1 MKNAV
6 IIEAKNIVKRY
17 KEKLVLD
24 HMNLEINEGEIFG
37 LLGANGSGKTT
48 FIKCLLGISNYEN
61 GSIKIFDKIMHD
73 TAYEIKRNIG
83 VVMQEVG
90 VYDEFTVY
98 ENIDYF
104 CSLYIKD
111 KNLRKE
117 LVYDAIEMLQ
127 LQEYMKVYPKKLSGG
142 LLRRL
147 NIACGIAH
155 KPKLIVLDEPTIAI
169 DVNLRNSI
177 IEGIKKLNKEGST
190 ILYTSHYMEEV
201 EAICTQIAI
210 LNGGK
215 VVARGSKEA
224 LIGMIDIGESIRAEV
239 SELPPEVLTQI
250 KALPYIESV
259 RIEGRWL
266 DVKYKKGR
274 NNLITLLECLSKAG
288 IQIGDIS
295 NRAPNLN
302 DVFMELTGKEL

>member
-1 MKNAV
+1 V
-6 IIEAKNIVKRY
+6 IIEAKDIVKRY

-24 HMNLEINEGEIFG
+24 HMNLEVNEGEIFG
-37 LLGANGSGKTT
+37 LLGPNGSGKTT
-48 FIKCLLGISNYEN
+48 FIKCLLGIADYEKGN
-61 GSIKIFDKIMHD
+61 IKLFDKTMHD
-73 TAYEIKRNIG
+73 KAYEIKKNIG
-83 VVMQEVG
+83 VVMQEIG

-111 KNLRKE
+111 KSKRKE
-117 LVYDAIEMLQ
+117 LVYEAIEMVQ
-127 LQEYMKVYPKKLSGG
+127 LGDYEKMYPNKLSGG

-169 DVNLRNSI
+169 DVNLRNAI

-201 EAICTQIAI
+201 EALCDQIAI
-210 LNGGK
+210 LDHGK

-224 LIGMIDIGESIRAEV
+224 LLSMIDMGESISAEV
-239 SELPPEVLTQI
+239 SGLEPEILKQV
-250 KALPYIESV
+250 KALPHVESV
-259 RIEGRWL
+259 TLEGNL
-266 DVKYKKGR
+266 LEVKYKKGR
-274 NNLITLLECLSKAG
+274 NNLLSLLDCLSKADV
-288 IQIGDIS
+288 QIGDIS
-295 NRAPNLN
+295 NRTPNLN
-302 DVFMELTGKEL
+302 DVFMELTGNKL

>member
-1 MKNAV
+1 M
-6 IIEAKNIVKRY
+6 IIEAKDIVKRY

-24 HMNLEINEGEIFG
+24 HMNLEVNEGEIFG
-37 LLGANGSGKTT
+37 LLGPNGSGKTT
-48 FIKCLLGISNYEN
+48 FIKCLLGIADYEKGN
-61 GSIKIFDKIMHD
+61 IKLFDKTMHD
-73 TAYEIKRNIG
+73 KAYEIKKNIG
-83 VVMQEVG
+83 VVMQEIG

-111 KNLRKE
+111 KSKRKE
-117 LVYDAIEMLQ
+117 LVYEAIEMVQ
-127 LQEYMKVYPKKLSGG
+127 LGDYEKMYPNKLSGG

-169 DVNLRNSI
+169 DVNLRNAI

-201 EAICTQIAI
+201 EALCDQIAI
-210 LNGGK
+210 LDHGK

-224 LIGMIDIGESIRAEV
+224 LLSMIDMGESISAEV
-239 SELPPEVLTQI
+239 SGLEPEILKQV
-250 KALPYIESV
+250 KALPHVESV
-259 RIEGRWL
+259 TLEGNL
-266 DVKYKKGR
+266 LEVKYKKGR
-274 NNLITLLECLSKAG
+274 NNLLSLLDCLSKADV
-288 IQIGDIS
+288 QIGDIS
-295 NRAPNLN
+295 NRTPNLN
-302 DVFMELTGKEL
+302 DVFMELTGNKL

>member
-1 MKNAV
+1 MIV
-6 IIEAKNIVKRY
+6 EAKNIVKRY
-17 KEKLVLD
+17 KERLVLD
-24 HMNLEINEGEIFG
+24 HLNLEINEGEIFG
-37 LLGANGSGKTT
+37 LLGPNGSGKTT

-61 GSIKIFDKIMHD
+61 GSIKIFDKTMYD

-111 KNLRKE
+111 KNKRKE
-117 LVYDAIEMLQ
+117 MVYDVIEMLQ
-127 LQEYMKVYPKKLSGG
+127 LQEYMKTYPKKLSGG
-142 LLRRL
+142 LLSRL

-177 IEGIKKLNKEGST
+177 IEWLKKLNKEGST

-201 EAICTQIAI
+201 ESLCSQIAI
-210 LNGGK
+210 LNQGK
-215 VVARGSKEA
+215 IVARGSKEA
-224 LIGMIDIGESIRAEV
+224 LLGMIDVGESIRAQV
-239 SELPPEVLTQI
+239 SEVTEDVIKEIKVLPH
-250 KALPYIESV
+250 IESV
-259 RIEGRWL
+259 HIEGDWL
-266 DVKYKKGR
+266 EVKYKKGR
-274 NNLITLLECLSKAG
+274 NNLIVLLECLSKAG
-288 IQIGDIS
+288 IQVGDIS

-302 DVFMELTGKEL
+302 DVFMELTGKQL